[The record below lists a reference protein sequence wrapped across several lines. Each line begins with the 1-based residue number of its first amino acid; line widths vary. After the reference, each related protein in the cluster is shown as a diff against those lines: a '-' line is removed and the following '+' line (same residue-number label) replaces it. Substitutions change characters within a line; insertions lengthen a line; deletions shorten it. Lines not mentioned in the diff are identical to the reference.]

1 MGEGEVQ
8 HGTLRKYGSVE
19 QIFETQARSAVTLG
33 PGFLDPNDSKP
44 EKHQKNLYQLK
55 NLVCNIVLASD
66 VIIMLVTWAGLY
78 FTYIGWGSTTY
89 LQYGSATVIFTC
101 VSIFVFKYRNL
112 YEFNTLLSWPSRNRD
127 LILSIAFIAL
137 VVVGFGF
144 SLQIALD
151 FSRVWFFGGC
161 IIIIFLITIGRGL
174 ASIFIR
180 RLALQGDLVCNFA
193 VFGAGRQAEHLISR
207 LNKSEWP
214 WQRVVGIFDDRTTRI
229 DSSVLGVPVLGDLSR
244 LIGFIKTGRIQDL
257 IIALPWSAD
266 DRVINMI
273 RILRELPVNI
283 YLGQD
288 QVSYEF
294 PNQKR
299 AFLNGVP
306 VIQIESV
313 PISGWGGLI
322 KLMEDKILSFLLLLG
337 LSPVMLLIALAIRFD
352 SPGPIIF
359 RQSRYGF
366 NNTLFEVWKFR
377 TMYHHLRD
385 EHGDTST
392 TRNDARITKVGA
404 FLRRSSLDELPQL
417 FNVLFGNMSIVGPR
431 PHATK
436 SKAAGRLFEEVVAE
450 YAVRHKVKPGMTG
463 WAQVNGWRGETPNEE
478 DIQKRIEHDLYYIEN
493 WSVWFDFKILV
504 LSLFIG
510 WTGKKAY

>member
-1 MGEGEVQ
+1 
-8 HGTLRKYGSVE
+8 
-19 QIFETQARSAVTLG
+19 
-33 PGFLDPNDSKP
+33 
-44 EKHQKNLYQLK
+44 
-55 NLVCNIVLASD
+55 
-66 VIIMLVTWAGLY
+66 
-78 FTYIGWGSTTY
+78 
-89 LQYGSATVIFTC
+89 
-101 VSIFVFKYRNL
+101 
-112 YEFNTLLSWPSRNRD
+112 
-127 LILSIAFIAL
+127 
-137 VVVGFGF
+137 
-144 SLQIALD
+144 LQIATD
-151 FSRVWFFGGC
+151 YSRIWFFGGC
-161 IIIIFLITIGRGL
+161 IIVIFFVSLGRGL
-174 ASIFIR
+174 ACIFLR
-180 RLALQGDLVCNFA
+180 RLAIHGDLVCNFA
-193 VFGAGRQAEHLISR
+193 VFGAGSQAEQLISR
-207 LNKSEWP
+207 LNKSEGP
-214 WQRVVGIFDDRTTRI
+214 WQRVVGVFDDRTTRI
-229 DSSVLGVPVLGDLSR
+229 ENNVLGVPVLGNLTN
-244 LIGFIKTGRIQDL
+244 LIGLIKHGKVQDL

-266 DRVINMI
+266 ERMIHVI

-288 QVSYEF
+288 RVSYEF

-322 KLMEDKILSFLLLLG
+322 KLMEDKILSFLLLLT
-337 LSPVMLLIALAIRFD
+337 LSPVMILIAIAIRFD

-366 NNTLFEVWKFR
+366 NNVLFEVWKFR

-385 EHGDTST
+385 EQGVTST
-392 TRNDARITKVGA
+392 ARNDDRVTKVGA

-478 DIQKRIEHDLYYIEN
+478 DIQKRIEHDLCYIEN